1 MKNTTLKFKTNIKCM
16 GCVAKVTTELE
27 KQTFIA
33 NWNVDVA
40 SPDKILTV
48 EASTDKENEIIKSV
62 EQAGFKIEKI
72 DS

>member
-16 GCVAKVTTELE
+16 GCVAKVTPELD

>member
-16 GCVAKVTTELE
+16 GCVAKVTPELD
-27 KQTFIA
+27 KQSFIE
-33 NWNVDVA
+33 NWNVDVT

-62 EQAGFKIEKI
+62 KQAGFKIEKI

>member
-16 GCVAKVTTELE
+16 GCVAKVTPELD
-27 KQTFIA
+27 KQSFIA